1 MANFS
6 NGDKVSWV
14 EPMTIVPHPEGKTDR
29 NGEVLPVF
37 RDKTFTGTVIS
48 KVGNNKIQVRPDG
61 YKTLPKGIPS
71 YYDRGVLETE
81 LTKI

>member
-29 NGEVLPVF
+29 NG
-37 RDKTFTGTVIS
+37 
-48 KVGNNKIQVRPDG
+48 
-61 YKTLPKGIPS
+61 
-71 YYDRGVLETE
+71 
-81 LTKI
+81 